1 MVEVRI
7 KETRPPR
14 TAVCVV
20 SWTNSLNEAISVTV
34 HLETA
39 LEDLPPRQ
47 PVEGEEGLFRPA
59 ALPEPLHVE
68 AILRARQVARD
79 FVHLDL

>member
-7 KETRPPR
+7 QETRPPR

-20 SWTNSLNEAISVTV
+20 SWANSLNETIRVTV
-34 HLETA
+34 HLETVLA
-39 LEDLPPRQ
+39 DLPLAE
-47 PVEGEEGLFRPA
+47 PVEGEDGLFQPA
-59 ALPEPLHVE
+59 ALPEQLHLE
-68 AILRARQVARD
+68 AILRARQLARD